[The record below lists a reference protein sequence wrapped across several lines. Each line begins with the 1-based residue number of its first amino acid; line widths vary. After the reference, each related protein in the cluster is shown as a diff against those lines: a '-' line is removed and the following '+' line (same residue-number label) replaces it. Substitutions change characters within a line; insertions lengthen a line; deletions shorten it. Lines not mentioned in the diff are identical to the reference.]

1 MPGESLATGCPPD
14 ILELIP
20 WYPDDGLSDAER
32 GAVEAHAAGCVE
44 CRREIHGA
52 FGEIDLPADAPA
64 AERVLAM
71 VFERIAERSRPVPL
85 VSPESKRP
93 PPSLSM
99 PARSRAP
106 RRASWH
112 AAWAGAA
119 AAAALILGL
128 LFLAPGAARLWTG
141 PSATYRTATVPPAA
155 TRATGPELEV
165 VLRGEATASQLHA
178 ALRALDAELVAGPTE
193 LGRYR
198 VRLPAGADA
207 SAAATALRAPEAGV
221 ASFAEPVR

>member
-1 MPGESLATGCPPD
+1 MPAESLATGCPPD

-20 WYPDDGLSDAER
+20 WYPDEGLTDAER
-32 GAVEAHAAGCVE
+32 GAVEAHAAGCVD

-64 AERVLAM
+64 AERVLAK
-71 VFERIAERSRPVPL
+71 VFERIAERSRPLPL
-85 VSPESKRP
+85 SKPESNQP
-93 PPSLSM
+93 PPTLS
-99 PARSRAP
+99 PPRRAGPP

-112 AAWAGAA
+112 AAWASAA
-119 AAAALILGL
+119 AAAAVILGL
-128 LFLAPGAARLWTG
+128 LFLAPGAMRLLVG
-141 PSATYRTATVPPAA
+141 PTDTYRTATAPPTAVRAA
-155 TRATGPELEV
+155 GPELEI
-165 VLRGEATASQLHA
+165 VLRSEATASQLHT

-207 SAAATALRAPEAGV
+207 SAAAAALRASETGV